1 MPAPD
6 NGWVVVSGAGG
17 ALGRT
22 LVSHFAAQ
30 GSRVLAL
37 DRTEKASGVYN
48 LGNGRGFTNREVIT
62 AARRVTGVEIAVS
75 EERRRP
81 GDPAELVASH
91 DKAQAELG
99 WEPHHPDIE
108 DIIESA
114 WRWHSEHPKGYAA

>member
-37 DRTEKASGVYN
+37 DRTFE
-48 LGNGRGFTNREVIT
+48 
-62 AARRVTGVEIAVS
+62 AAPLTGVTARAVDLLVEADVRQALGHAGLHPVAIAGARDVPV
-75 EERRRP
+75 EFNLARLGAHEP
-81 GDPAELVASH
+81 VAF
-91 DKAQAELG
+91 
-99 WEPHHPDIE
+99 
-108 DIIESA
+108 
-114 WRWHSEHPKGYAA
+114 